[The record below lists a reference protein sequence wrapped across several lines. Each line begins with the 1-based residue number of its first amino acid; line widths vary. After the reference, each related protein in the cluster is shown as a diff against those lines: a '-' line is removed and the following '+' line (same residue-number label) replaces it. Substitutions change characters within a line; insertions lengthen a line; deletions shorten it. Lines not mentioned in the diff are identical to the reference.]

1 MHHLRL
7 SADALTKARRR
18 DDARVRFRALPGRG
32 HGDERAIP
40 SRRVRI
46 RRRRRFEIAN
56 DGIPRPIDA
65 RRLAQV
71 RLRRLAR
78 NFAAAR
84 VSRHSSAKT
93 HTEPSVRENTHREAK
108 KQKETNH
115 TRTTPSKSLALAG
128 RIVHDSTL
136 ANASSNSDPARARRS
151 PRPVVLVVLHRLP
164 RALAL
169 VLAVVVVIRAS
180 KICIPPPVSRIIRR
194 SLRSRARL
202 FARHRRRARRRRRRV
217 SIPPSAHAHESRG
230 VPLDV
235 PRRHVRSRATSC
247 PTTNSTPATRAV
259 GPRRVARARERRA
272 RRRRRPGG
280 VTVDETTTTTTKT
293 RDNGVIGV
301 IIIDDA
307 MTRRA
312 RRRRADDVT
321 DDATTTMMTL
331 ASRPADASVVVDVVR
346 EARPATGTGGGGG
359 AGRIRI
365 RTTTTTTT
373 ASDADDDRAGERT
386 IVNVTVVDDGR
397 GRGRGRGTADAGED
411 ARGRRGG
418 TPRRA
423 KTAKTRRVRRE
434 NTDERGRDRRSYR
447 RRLI

>member
-136 ANASSNSDPARARRS
+136 ANVSSNSDPARARRS
-151 PRPVVLVVLHRLP
+151 PRPVVVVVLHRLP

-169 VLAVVVVIRAS
+169 VLAVVVVVRAS

-202 FARHRRRARRRRRRV
+202 FARHRRHARRRRRRV

-259 GPRRVARARERRA
+259 GPRRVARAREHRA
-272 RRRRRPGG
+272 RRHRRPGG
-280 VTVDETTTTTTKT
+280 VTVDETTTTTAKT
-293 RDNGVIGV
+293 RDIGVIGV

-365 RTTTTTTT
+365 RTTTTTT

>member
-136 ANASSNSDPARARRS
+136 ANVSSNSDPARARRS
-151 PRPVVLVVLHRLP
+151 PHPVVVVVLHRLP

-169 VLAVVVVIRAS
+169 VLAVVVVVRAS

-202 FARHRRRARRRRRRV
+202 FARHRRHARRRRRRV

-259 GPRRVARARERRA
+259 GPRRVARAREHRA

-280 VTVDETTTTTTKT
+280 VTVDETTTTTAKT
-293 RDNGVIGV
+293 RDIGVIGV

-365 RTTTTTTT
+365 RTTTTTT

>member
-1 MHHLRL
+1 LHHLRL

-93 HTEPSVRENTHREAK
+93 HTEPSVHENTHREAK

-136 ANASSNSDPARARRS
+136 ANVSSNSDPARARRS
-151 PRPVVLVVLHRLP
+151 PHPVVVVVLHRLP

-169 VLAVVVVIRAS
+169 VLAVVVVVRAS

-202 FARHRRRARRRRRRV
+202 FARHRRHARRRRRRV

-259 GPRRVARARERRA
+259 GPRRVARAREHRA

-293 RDNGVIGV
+293 RDIGVIGV

-365 RTTTTTTT
+365 RTTTTTT

>member
-1 MHHLRL
+1 M
-7 SADALTKARRR
+7 
-18 DDARVRFRALPGRG
+18 
-32 HGDERAIP
+32 
-40 SRRVRI
+40 
-46 RRRRRFEIAN
+46 
-56 DGIPRPIDA
+56 
-65 RRLAQV
+65 
-71 RLRRLAR
+71 
-78 NFAAAR
+78 
-84 VSRHSSAKT
+84 
-93 HTEPSVRENTHREAK
+93 
-108 KQKETNH
+108 NH

-194 SLRSRARL
+194 SLRSCARL
-202 FARHRRRARRRRRRV
+202 FARHRRHARRRRRRV

-280 VTVDETTTTTTKT
+280 VTVDETTTTTAKT
-293 RDNGVIGV
+293 RDIGVIGV

-346 EARPATGTGGGGG
+346 EARPATGTGGGGGG

-423 KTAKTRRVRRE
+423 KTAKTRRVRRG